1 MLSRDDMHPYQL
13 RAVNFIK
20 DKRRAF
26 LMLDLGLGK
35 TVTTMTAVSDLMD
48 GFAVRKVLIIAPLR
62 VANSVWM
69 QEAARWEHLR
79 HLTIRVCTGSA
90 KQRDTVLHRTA
101 DVYVINREN
110 VEWLV
115 TRYGDRWPFDC
126 IVVDE
131 SSSFKNPSARR
142 FKALRKILPHT
153 SYMILLSGTP
163 SPNGV
168 ADLWAQCYLIDSGM
182 ALGRTV
188 TMFRQRYFEQDY
200 NRFGYR
206 PKDGAAE
213 QIRDKIAPF
222 CLSMSATDYLTV
234 PDKIVVLHNVTLP
247 VPIMD
252 KYQQFERD
260 LFLEHDGIE
269 IEAVNAAVMAGKL
282 LQMCIAEGTPVVTA
296 RGLVPIES
304 VSSDDLIWDGEFFVN
319 CYGSVYKGNKDV
331 VNCYGVRMT
340 EEHKVLT
347 TNGWKTAKEV
357 LDGKSTERFDRE
369 RLRNPNRFT
378 KYWLKERQ
386 SDLVMPMHMRE
397 KGGTAKPE
405 STFETQV
412 EGREILRVS
421 PWKVENL
428 SRNDAHKSIQYLER
442 YDFSMQQPKR
452 QGLQK
457 LRCPWD
463 KCLQR
468 LGEIIRSFLGGY
480 ANRIFRPFDIRSNGQ
495 FFGLFKGKLSLGN
508 TKTTGSKYS
517 QNQNHMDTE
526 RGNVCHGCCGKVRSE
541 CCDATCEGF
550 QVQMAERKMVPSAKV
565 YDLVNC
571 GKNNRFTVVGDD
583 GELLIVHNC
592 NGAMYTGLPGTGD
605 YVTIHDDKI
614 DALKDIIEDNA
625 GKNILVAYSFK
636 SDLERLQ
643 AAFPGARV
651 LDKNPD
657 TIDQWN
663 NGEIPLLLAHPQS
676 AGYGLNLQRGGAV
689 IVWFSLP
696 WSLEYYL
703 QFNAR
708 LHRQGQGR
716 PVRIIH
722 IVCGGTID
730 ETVHKVLSAKDADQH
745 ALLAA
750 LKESAPPECLH
761 ALIK

>member
-13 RAVNFIK
+13 RAVDFIK
-20 DKRRAF
+20 DKKRAF

-35 TVTTMTAVSDLMD
+35 TVTTLTAISDLMD

-69 QEAARWEHLR
+69 QEAARWEHLK

-90 KQRDTVLHRTA
+90 KQRDTVLHRAA

-110 VEWLV
+110 VEWLA

-126 IVVDE
+126 VVVDE

-142 FKALRKILPHT
+142 FKALRKTLLHT
-153 SYMILLSGTP
+153 SHMILLSGTP

-206 PKDGAAE
+206 PRDGAAK
-213 QIRDKIAPF
+213 QIRDEIAPF
-222 CLSMSATDYLTV
+222 CLSMSAADYLTV
-234 PDKIVVLHNVTLP
+234 PDKVSVLHNVTLP

-252 KYQQFERD
+252 KYQQFEKN

-282 LQMCIAEGTPVVTA
+282 LQY
-296 RGLVPIES
+296 
-304 VSSDDLIWDGEFFVN
+304 SS
-319 CYGSVYKGNKDV
+319 
-331 VNCYGVRMT
+331 
-340 EEHKVLT
+340 
-347 TNGWKTAKEV
+347 
-357 LDGKSTERFDRE
+357 
-369 RLRNPNRFT
+369 
-378 KYWLKERQ
+378 
-386 SDLVMPMHMRE
+386 
-397 KGGTAKPE
+397 
-405 STFETQV
+405 
-412 EGREILRVS
+412 
-421 PWKVENL
+421 
-428 SRNDAHKSIQYLER
+428 
-442 YDFSMQQPKR
+442 
-452 QGLQK
+452 
-457 LRCPWD
+457 
-463 KCLQR
+463 
-468 LGEIIRSFLGGY
+468 
-480 ANRIFRPFDIRSNGQ
+480 
-495 FFGLFKGKLSLGN
+495 
-508 TKTTGSKYS
+508 
-517 QNQNHMDTE
+517 
-526 RGNVCHGCCGKVRSE
+526 
-541 CCDATCEGF
+541 
-550 QVQMAERKMVPSAKV
+550 
-565 YDLVNC
+565 
-571 GKNNRFTVVGDD
+571 
-583 GELLIVHNC
+583 
-592 NGAMYTGLPGTGD
+592 GAMYTGLPGTGD

-625 GKNILVAYSFK
+625 GENILVAYSFK

-643 AAFPGARV
+643 AAFPHARV

-663 NGEIPLLLAHPQS
+663 NGEIPLLLAHPACLHPETEVLAEFRGWVKIVDVKRDERVFDGIEFVSHKGCSYSGVKDVIQIAGVTLTPNHKILVEDKWVEAKDVRNDTDFRRKARYTYSGNDAYLGEMLQLPKGKCCYEAELRQGEFATTQTLRRVSWGRFSPYDEHSNLADMATHGESGDKAQRPKLQALWGHWSWGVRKLVAVFKFLRGYARHVCGQPDVRQDRQHAGIFEGELPVGYKCCPAGEQVEQPPIGLHGCKNAFGGILPSGECFERCDNATVKQRYESRGSDCGLQSLQVSEEPKVSDVYDLVDCGPRSRFVIRNKEGDVFISHNS
-676 AGYGLNLQRGGAV
+676 AGHGLNLQRGGAV

-722 IVCGGTID
+722 IVCSGTID
-730 ETVHKVLSAKDADQH
+730 ETVYKVLSAKDADQN

-750 LKESAPPECLH
+750 LKESAPPGCLH
-761 ALIK
+761 TLRK

>member
-13 RAVNFIK
+13 RAVDFIK

-69 QEAARWEHLR
+69 QEAARWGHLS

-206 PKDGAAE
+206 PRDGAAE

-282 LQMCIAEGTPVVTA
+282 LQY
-296 RGLVPIES
+296 
-304 VSSDDLIWDGEFFVN
+304 SS
-319 CYGSVYKGNKDV
+319 
-331 VNCYGVRMT
+331 
-340 EEHKVLT
+340 
-347 TNGWKTAKEV
+347 
-357 LDGKSTERFDRE
+357 
-369 RLRNPNRFT
+369 
-378 KYWLKERQ
+378 
-386 SDLVMPMHMRE
+386 
-397 KGGTAKPE
+397 
-405 STFETQV
+405 
-412 EGREILRVS
+412 
-421 PWKVENL
+421 
-428 SRNDAHKSIQYLER
+428 
-442 YDFSMQQPKR
+442 
-452 QGLQK
+452 
-457 LRCPWD
+457 
-463 KCLQR
+463 
-468 LGEIIRSFLGGY
+468 
-480 ANRIFRPFDIRSNGQ
+480 
-495 FFGLFKGKLSLGN
+495 
-508 TKTTGSKYS
+508 
-517 QNQNHMDTE
+517 
-526 RGNVCHGCCGKVRSE
+526 
-541 CCDATCEGF
+541 
-550 QVQMAERKMVPSAKV
+550 
-565 YDLVNC
+565 
-571 GKNNRFTVVGDD
+571 
-583 GELLIVHNC
+583 
-592 NGAMYTGLPGTGD
+592 GAMYTGLPGTGD

-625 GKNILVAYSFK
+625 GENILVAYSFK

-663 NGEIPLLLAHPQS
+663 NGEIPLLLAHLQS
-676 AGYGLNLQRGGAV
+676 AAHGLNLQRGGAV

-722 IVCGGTID
+722 IVCSGTID
-730 ETVHKVLSAKDADQH
+730 ELVYKVLSAKDADQQ

>member
-13 RAVNFIK
+13 RAVDFIK

-35 TVTTMTAVSDLMD
+35 TVTTLTAISDLMD

-62 VANSVWM
+62 VANSVWQ
-69 QEAARWEHLR
+69 QEAAQWDHLK
-79 HLTIRVCTGSA
+79 HLVIRACTGPA

-131 SSSFKNPSARR
+131 SSSFKNSSARR
-142 FKALRKILPHT
+142 FKALRKTMPHT
-153 SYMILLSGTP
+153 SHMILLSGTP

-168 ADLWAQCYLIDSGM
+168 ADLWAQCYLIDGGM

-206 PKDGAAE
+206 PRDGAAK

-222 CLSMSATDYLTV
+222 CLSMSAADYLTV

-252 KYQQFERD
+252 KYRQFEKE

-282 LQMCIAEGTPVVTA
+282 LQY
-296 RGLVPIES
+296 
-304 VSSDDLIWDGEFFVN
+304 SS
-319 CYGSVYKGNKDV
+319 
-331 VNCYGVRMT
+331 
-340 EEHKVLT
+340 
-347 TNGWKTAKEV
+347 
-357 LDGKSTERFDRE
+357 
-369 RLRNPNRFT
+369 
-378 KYWLKERQ
+378 
-386 SDLVMPMHMRE
+386 
-397 KGGTAKPE
+397 
-405 STFETQV
+405 
-412 EGREILRVS
+412 
-421 PWKVENL
+421 
-428 SRNDAHKSIQYLER
+428 
-442 YDFSMQQPKR
+442 
-452 QGLQK
+452 
-457 LRCPWD
+457 
-463 KCLQR
+463 
-468 LGEIIRSFLGGY
+468 
-480 ANRIFRPFDIRSNGQ
+480 
-495 FFGLFKGKLSLGN
+495 
-508 TKTTGSKYS
+508 
-517 QNQNHMDTE
+517 
-526 RGNVCHGCCGKVRSE
+526 
-541 CCDATCEGF
+541 
-550 QVQMAERKMVPSAKV
+550 
-565 YDLVNC
+565 
-571 GKNNRFTVVGDD
+571 
-583 GELLIVHNC
+583 
-592 NGAMYTGLPGTGD
+592 GAMYTGLPGTGD

-614 DALKDIIEDNA
+614 DALKGIIEDNA
-625 GKNILVAYSFK
+625 GENILVAYSFK

-643 AAFPGARV
+643 AAFPHARV

-676 AGYGLNLQRGGAV
+676 ASHGLNLQRGGAV

-730 ETVHKVLSAKDADQH
+730 ETVYKVLSAKDADQH

-750 LKESAPPECLH
+750 LKESTPPECLH
-761 ALIK
+761 TLRK